1 MDLIHFEEVNEITSL
16 WTSAGVVLKSMK
28 YVSFESIDNI
38 KRKDTCKVAWGVS
51 RPKPKLVPRPVCGH
65 SSCT

>member
-28 YVSFESIDNI
+28 YDFSTYEKAFTLSVSTV
-38 KRKDTCKVAWGVS
+38 RH
-51 RPKPKLVPRPVCGH
+51 LV
-65 SSCT
+65 